1 MEERILVCLS
11 SSPSNGKIIRT
22 AAQMAEAF
30 NGTLTALFVETPL
43 AGKMGKEDQE
53 RLKGNIKLAKQ
64 SGAEIETVY
73 GDDISFQI
81 AEFARLSGITRIVI
95 GRSTAKKKGVFAGT
109 SLVEKLIDHAPE
121 MEIYI
126 IPDSQMG
133 PEVIRKWNRLA
144 QKNAFSFKAAVKSA
158 GILFAATAV
167 GWLFEKLKLTDAN
180 IITVYILGVLLISI
194 VTEGWFYSF
203 SSTIASVLIFNFL
216 FTAPRFTLRAY
227 DRSYPFTFAV
237 MFLAALIT
245 GSLASRLKQHAGQ
258 AARDAYRLKVL
269 LDTNQL
275 LQQAK
280 GKTEILE
287 GAAQQIVKLL
297 KRETVIYDVKDG
309 KLEHPLRRVPQG
321 EEDITIEDEAC
332 EEQAAAWA
340 LENNRHAGTGTD
352 HFKQAKRQY
361 LAIRVNS
368 TVYGVVGIMI
378 QKQPLDAFEN
388 SVLLS
393 ILGECA
399 LALENDKNVREKEEA
414 AILAKNEQLR
424 ANLLRTISHDLRTPL
439 TSISGNANNL
449 LYNESCL
456 DAQMR
461 RQIYGDIYD
470 DSMWLIDLVENLL
483 SVTRIEEGRMQ
494 IRQSAELVDEVIK
507 EALKHTGQSRTGRTI
522 KVEEEDE
529 LILAKMDARLIVQV
543 LINLIGNAVK
553 YTPQGTDITVR
564 VKKEKAENAER
575 SQVIISVCDLGNGIP
590 DDRKERVFDMF
601 YTGSDQVA
609 DSRRSLGLGLGLCRS
624 IINAHG
630 GKIWISDNI
639 PHGAVVTF
647 TLPAEEVALNE

>member
-53 RLKGNIKLAKQ
+53 RLKENIKLAKQ

-95 GRSTAKKKGVFAGT
+95 GRSAAKKKGIFAGT
-109 SLVEKLIDHAPE
+109 SLVEKLINHAPE

-144 QKNAFSFKAAVKSA
+144 QKNDFSLKAAVQSA
-158 GILFAATAV
+158 GILFAATAA
-167 GWLFEKLKLTDAN
+167 GWMFEKLKLTDAN

-203 SSTIASVLIFNFL
+203 SATIASVLVFNFL

-280 GKTEILE
+280 GKSEILE
-287 GAAQQIVKLL
+287 GTAQQIVKLL
-297 KRETVIYDVKDG
+297 KRETVIYDVKNG
-309 KLEHPLRRVPQG
+309 KLGQPLHTIPQG
-321 EEDITIEDEAC
+321 GGILVEDETC
-332 EEQAAAWA
+332 EEQAAVWA

-494 IRQSAELVDEVIK
+494 IRQSAELVDEVIR

-564 VKKEKAENAER
+564 VRKEKAENGEN
-575 SQVIISVCDLGNGIP
+575 SQVIISVCDLGDGIP

-601 YTGSDQVA
+601 YTGGDQVA

>member
-95 GRSTAKKKGVFAGT
+95 GRSAAKKKGIFAGT

-133 PEVIRKWNRLA
+133 PEVIRKWNRLV
-144 QKNAFSFKAAVKSA
+144 QKNDFSLKAAIQSA
-158 GILFAATAV
+158 GILFAATAA
-167 GWLFEKLKLTDAN
+167 GWMFEKLKLTDAN

-203 SSTIASVLIFNFL
+203 SATIASVLVFNFL

-280 GKTEILE
+280 GKSEILE
-287 GAAQQIVKLL
+287 GTAQQIVKLL
-297 KRETVIYDVKDG
+297 KRETVIYDVKNG
-309 KLEHPLRRVPQG
+309 KLGQPLHTIPQG
-321 EEDITIEDEAC
+321 GKILVEDENC
-332 EEQAAAWA
+332 EEQAAVWA

-378 QKQPLDAFEN
+378 RKQPLDAFEN

-494 IRQSAELVDEVIK
+494 IRQSAELVDEVIR

-564 VKKEKAENAER
+564 VKKEKTENGENA
-575 SQVIISVCDLGNGIP
+575 QVIISVCDLGDGIP

-601 YTGSDQVA
+601 YTGGDQVA

>member
-95 GRSTAKKKGVFAGT
+95 GRSAAKKKWVFAGT

-216 FTAPRFTLRAY
+216 FTAPRFTLRA
-227 DRSYPFTFAV
+227 
-237 MFLAALIT
+237 LIT

-340 LENNRHAGTGTD
+340 
-352 HFKQAKRQY
+352 
-361 LAIRVNS
+361 
-368 TVYGVVGIMI
+368 
-378 QKQPLDAFEN
+378 
-388 SVLLS
+388 
-393 ILGECA
+393 
-399 LALENDKNVREKEEA
+399 
-414 AILAKNEQLR
+414 
-424 ANLLRTISHDLRTPL
+424 
-439 TSISGNANNL
+439 
-449 LYNESCL
+449 
-456 DAQMR
+456 
-461 RQIYGDIYD
+461 
-470 DSMWLIDLVENLL
+470 
-483 SVTRIEEGRMQ
+483 
-494 IRQSAELVDEVIK
+494 
-507 EALKHTGQSRTGRTI
+507 
-522 KVEEEDE
+522 
-529 LILAKMDARLIVQV
+529 
-543 LINLIGNAVK
+543 
-553 YTPQGTDITVR
+553 
-564 VKKEKAENAER
+564 
-575 SQVIISVCDLGNGIP
+575 
-590 DDRKERVFDMF
+590 
-601 YTGSDQVA
+601 
-609 DSRRSLGLGLGLCRS
+609 
-624 IINAHG
+624 
-630 GKIWISDNI
+630 
-639 PHGAVVTF
+639 
-647 TLPAEEVALNE
+647 

>member
-64 SGAEIETVY
+64 SRAEIETVY

-95 GRSTAKKKGVFAGT
+95 GRSAAKKKGIFAGT

-144 QKNAFSFKAAVKSA
+144 QKNDFSLKAAVQSA
-158 GILFAATAV
+158 GILFAATAA
-167 GWLFEKLKLTDAN
+167 GWMFEKLKLTDAN

-203 SSTIASVLIFNFL
+203 SATIASVLVFNFL

-280 GKTEILE
+280 GKSEILE
-287 GAAQQIVKLL
+287 GTAQQIVKLL
-297 KRETVIYDVKDG
+297 KRETVIYDVKNG
-309 KLEHPLRRVPQG
+309 KLGQPLPTIPQG
-321 EEDITIEDEAC
+321 GEILVEDETC
-332 EEQAAAWA
+332 EEQAAVWA

-494 IRQSAELVDEVIK
+494 IRQSAELVDEVIR

-553 YTPQGTDITVR
+553 YTPQGTDITVQ
-564 VKKEKAENAER
+564 VKKEKTEN
-575 SQVIISVCDLGNGIP
+575 SQVIISVCDLGDGIP

-601 YTGSDQVA
+601 YTGGDQVA

-647 TLPAEEVALNE
+647 TLPAEEVELNE

>member
-64 SGAEIETVY
+64 SRAEIETVY

-95 GRSTAKKKGVFAGT
+95 GRSAAKKKGIFAGT

-144 QKNAFSFKAAVKSA
+144 QKNDFSLKAAVQSA
-158 GILFAATAV
+158 GILFAATAA
-167 GWLFEKLKLTDAN
+167 GWMFEKLKLTDAN

-203 SSTIASVLIFNFL
+203 SATIASVLVFNFL

-280 GKTEILE
+280 GKSEILE
-287 GAAQQIVKLL
+287 GTAQQIVKLL
-297 KRETVIYDVKDG
+297 KRETVIYDVRNG
-309 KLEHPLRRVPQG
+309 KLGQPLHTIPQG
-321 EEDITIEDEAC
+321 GEILVEDEPC
-332 EEQAAAWA
+332 EEQAAVWA

-494 IRQSAELVDEVIK
+494 IRQSAELVDEVIR

-553 YTPQGTDITVR
+553 YTPQGTDITVQ
-564 VKKEKAENAER
+564 VKKEKTEN
-575 SQVIISVCDLGNGIP
+575 SQVIISVCDLGDGIP

-601 YTGSDQVA
+601 YTGGDQVA

-647 TLPAEEVALNE
+647 TLPAEEVELNE

>member
-95 GRSTAKKKGVFAGT
+95 GRSAAKKKGIFAGT

-144 QKNAFSFKAAVKSA
+144 QKNDFSLKAAVQSA
-158 GILFAATAV
+158 GILFAATAA
-167 GWLFEKLKLTDAN
+167 GWMFEKLKLTDAN

-203 SSTIASVLIFNFL
+203 SATIASVLVFNFL

-280 GKTEILE
+280 GKSEILE
-287 GAAQQIVKLL
+287 GTAQQIVKLL
-297 KRETVIYDVKDG
+297 KRETVIYDVKNG
-309 KLEHPLRRVPQG
+309 KLGQPLHTIPQG
-321 EEDITIEDEAC
+321 GEILVEDETC
-332 EEQAAAWA
+332 EEQAAVWA

-424 ANLLRTISHDLRTPL
+424 ANLLRTIYHDLRTPL

-494 IRQSAELVDEVIK
+494 IRQSAELVDEVIR

-553 YTPQGTDITVR
+553 YTPQGTDITVQ
-564 VKKEKAENAER
+564 VKKEKTEN
-575 SQVIISVCDLGNGIP
+575 SQVIISVCDLGDGIP

-601 YTGSDQVA
+601 YTGGNQVA

>member
-64 SGAEIETVY
+64 SRAEIETVY

-95 GRSTAKKKGVFAGT
+95 GRSAAKKKGIFAGT

-144 QKNAFSFKAAVKSA
+144 QKNDFSLKAAVQSA
-158 GILFAATAV
+158 GILFAATAA
-167 GWLFEKLKLTDAN
+167 GWMFEKLKLTDAN

-203 SSTIASVLIFNFL
+203 SATIASVLVFNFL

-280 GKTEILE
+280 GKSEILE
-287 GAAQQIVKLL
+287 GTAQQIVKLL
-297 KRETVIYDVKDG
+297 KRETVIYDVKNG
-309 KLEHPLRRVPQG
+309 KLGQPLHTIPQG
-321 EEDITIEDEAC
+321 GEILVEDETC
-332 EEQAAAWA
+332 EEQAAVWA

-483 SVTRIEEGRMQ
+483 SVTSIEEGRMQ
-494 IRQSAELVDEVIK
+494 IRQSAELVDEVIR

-553 YTPQGTDITVR
+553 YTPQGTDITVQ
-564 VKKEKAENAER
+564 VKKEKTEN
-575 SQVIISVCDLGNGIP
+575 SQVIISVCDLGDGIP

-601 YTGSDQVA
+601 YTGGDQVA

-647 TLPAEEVALNE
+647 TLPAEEVELNE

>member
-53 RLKGNIKLAKQ
+53 RLKENIKLAKQ

-95 GRSTAKKKGVFAGT
+95 GRSAAKKKGIFAGT

-126 IPDSQMG
+126 ISDSQMG

-144 QKNAFSFKAAVKSA
+144 QKNDFSLKAAVQSA
-158 GILFAATAV
+158 GILFAATAA
-167 GWLFEKLKLTDAN
+167 GWMFEKLKLTDAN

-203 SSTIASVLIFNFL
+203 SATIASVLVFNFL

-280 GKTEILE
+280 GKSEILE
-287 GAAQQIVKLL
+287 GTAQQIVKLL
-297 KRETVIYDVKDG
+297 KRETVIYDVKNG
-309 KLEHPLRRVPQG
+309 KLGQPLHTIPQG
-321 EEDITIEDEAC
+321 GGILVEDETC
-332 EEQAAAWA
+332 EEQAAVWA

-494 IRQSAELVDEVIK
+494 IRQSAELVDEVIR

-564 VKKEKAENAER
+564 VRKEKAENGEN
-575 SQVIISVCDLGNGIP
+575 SQVIISVCDLGDGIP

-601 YTGSDQVA
+601 YTGGDQVA

>member
-95 GRSTAKKKGVFAGT
+95 GRSAAKKKGVFVGT

-601 YTGSDQVA
+601 YTGSDQVV